1 MRLRL
6 SERLRRLASWRFR
19 GQAQGRGWIKDSRP
33 REDAGK
39 HRRSTAQPR
48 FADGGAE
55 GGTAGAAPGNGPL
68 QPPAGLPQQYAG
80 VSRQAPPVVPRRGA
94 DGLGGGPA
102 GPPIPRNYTPG
113 AGGGEPLSGIPS
125 GFPGGVPAGSV
136 PGDGVQA
143 GQAAAGWPGAQAGP
157 GGPGGEAGIGRPPAK
172 SSGRGG
178 AGRGG
183 VGRARIREAPFGAAP
198 GAQGAPAAPEA
209 MESVAVGQEAARQEA
224 ARQPWYQ
231 VVGNGPAARQAPPR
245 AADAA
250 LAGREAAA
258 AADVTVAGNTA
269 GNIARPT
276 VSAGAMRAARR
287 TRAALPFAP
296 PHSHE
301 HPPTGDGRRNCGAL
315 EAILWRQW
323 DAATTA
329 PSAEVIA
336 AIDRLA
342 EFPRELQEKLA
353 AGLEGIYV
361 GDGGVPDLDDMSAL
375 HGVLLPSGR
384 ATWDACAGAYGEH
397 KIVVGSRPSPTP
409 DVMCHEVGHAL
420 DDLDSPPGK
429 WQSDSAEFR
438 MIYDQCQ
445 PYIASDF
452 HRQRGGLGRKEFFAD
467 AFAAIASAQRPA
479 LVDMLSGNTRIAL
492 RVMLYFNR
500 RYGI

>member
-1 MRLRL
+1 M
-6 SERLRRLASWRFR
+6 
-19 GQAQGRGWIKDSRP
+19 
-33 REDAGK
+33 
-39 HRRSTAQPR
+39 
-48 FADGGAE
+48 
-55 GGTAGAAPGNGPL
+55 
-68 QPPAGLPQQYAG
+68 
-80 VSRQAPPVVPRRGA
+80 
-94 DGLGGGPA
+94 
-102 GPPIPRNYTPG
+102 
-113 AGGGEPLSGIPS
+113 
-125 GFPGGVPAGSV
+125 
-136 PGDGVQA
+136 
-143 GQAAAGWPGAQAGP
+143 
-157 GGPGGEAGIGRPPAK
+157 GRPAARNA
-172 SSGRGG
+172 GRGG

-198 GAQGAPAAPEA
+198 VAPAAPAA
-209 MESVAVGQEAARQEA
+209 MESVAVGPEATQAPAAEA
-224 ARQPWYQ
+224 PRQPWYQ
-231 VVGNGPAARQAPPR
+231 VVATGPAARQA
-245 AADAA
+245 AQ
-250 LAGREAAA
+250 GRPLDAAA
-258 AADVTVAGNTA
+258 AQETEG
-269 GNIARPT
+269 RPA
-276 VSAGAMRAARR
+276 VSADAMRAAYAAR
-287 TRAALPFAP
+287 RAALPFAP
-296 PHSHE
+296 PHAKE
-301 HPPTGDGRRNCGAL
+301 EPPTADGRRNCGAL
-315 EAILWRQW
+315 EQILWRQW
-323 DAATTA
+323 DATATT
-329 PSAEVIA
+329 PSPAVIA

-353 AGLEGIYV
+353 AGLDGIFV

-384 ATWDACAGAYGEH
+384 ATWDACAGAYGDR

-409 DVMCHEVGHAL
+409 DVICHEVGHAL